1 MEENRKTPTPDEAAP
16 GGEESQAAAFDP
28 ARCASILESL
38 LLVSAQPL
46 SWEKIGQILGGLTR
60 TQAGEVVALLK
71 AKYESGS
78 SGILVEEIARG
89 LQLRTNPANQEY
101 VRQLFEAKPARF
113 TRPSLETLAVIAY
126 KQPVTRTEIEQ
137 IRGVDCAASLKTLMD
152 RRLIKVVGK
161 KDVAGR
167 PFLFG
172 TTREFL
178 ETFGLAGLSDLPSM
192 RDIED
197 FLASASGGVVP
208 EGPSQPD
215 LFAEGEEGEAP
226 PRDGSEIAEG
236 LRETEHGE
244 PFVTTHSDIPEALSE
259 DVLAEGAGALAEGD
273 PEAGAEAR
281 PAWESGSTLRDIR
294 KRAGAADRPA
304 VSADDLTKVRGGV
317 PGGLLEEEHA
327 EPLVSAFRGLQEGVS
342 DEILAGGAATEGT
355 SPPEGEEPG
364 GSRGSGKGKKEET
377 DA

>member
-1 MEENRKTPTPDEAAP
+1 MEENPKNPTPDDAGP
-16 GGEESQAAAFDP
+16 GPEEPQAGGHDP

-38 LLVSAQPL
+38 LLVSTQPL

-60 TQAGEVVALLK
+60 VQAVEVVALLK
-71 AKYESGS
+71 AKYASGS
-78 SGILVEEIARG
+78 SGILVEEIGKG

-101 VRQLFEAKPARF
+101 VRQLFEGRPARF

-137 IRGVDCAASLKTLMD
+137 IRGVDCAASLKTLME

-178 ETFGLAGLSDLPSM
+178 EVFGLAGLSDLPSM

-197 FLASASGGVVP
+197 FLAAASGGVVP

-215 LFAEGEEGEAP
+215 LFTEDEEGEPAD
-226 PRDGSEIAEG
+226 RDGREIAEG
-236 LRETEHGE
+236 LRETGHGA
-244 PFVTTHSDIPEALSE
+244 PLVTTHCDIPEGLS
-259 DVLAEGAGALAEGD
+259 DDALAEEAGALGEGE
-273 PEAGAEAR
+273 PEGGAEAR
-281 PAWESGSTLRDIR
+281 PAWEPGATLHDIR
-294 KRAGAADRPA
+294 KREGQADRPA
-304 VSADDLTKVRGGV
+304 VSPDELEKVRGSGA
-317 PGGLLEEEHA
+317 GGPLEGAHA
-327 EPLVSAFRGLQEGVS
+327 EPLVAAFKGLPEGVS
-342 DEILAGGAATEGT
+342 DDVHSGGAAAEEAF
-355 SPPEGEEPG
+355 PREGEDRDTG
-364 GSRGSGKGKKEET
+364 GSGDPKKEET